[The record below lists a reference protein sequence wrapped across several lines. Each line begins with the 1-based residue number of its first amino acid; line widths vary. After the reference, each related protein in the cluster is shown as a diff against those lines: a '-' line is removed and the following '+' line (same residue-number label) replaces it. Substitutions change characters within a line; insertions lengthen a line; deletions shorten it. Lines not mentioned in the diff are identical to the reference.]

1 MQQFFRLR
9 KKAALPTEQEQ
20 LDKIQR
26 LLTSNRRTVY
36 ETDTS
41 DNVSHFVLR
50 HATFLESAEK
60 QVITLLKA
68 IEAKDP
74 YTRGHSEAV
83 ACYSTFLAQQVGL
96 THEEIE
102 HLQIA
107 AYLHDI
113 GKVMIDRRILIKPG
127 NLNHTEMLIIRK
139 HPEIG
144 YRILSSFSLPASIL
158 KAVKHHHERFD
169 GTGYPDRLFKYE
181 IPIEARILAI
191 ADAFDA
197 MTTCRP
203 YREKR
208 AVKQALDELLRE
220 QGHQFDSELVEVFI
234 RKIIKTIK

>member
-9 KKAALPTEQEQ
+9 KKAVLPSEHEQ
-20 LDKIQR
+20 LDRIQQ
-26 LLTSNRRTVY
+26 LLSSNRRPVFESGT
-36 ETDTS
+36 T
-41 DNVSHFVLR
+41 DNVYHFVLR

-96 THEEIE
+96 THDEIE

-144 YRILSSFSLPASIL
+144 YRILKSFSMPGSIL
-158 KAVKHHHERFD
+158 DAVKHHHERFD
-169 GTGYPDRLFKYE
+169 GTGYPDKLFKYE

-208 AVKQALDELLRE
+208 AVKHALDELLRE
-220 QGHQFDSELVEVFI
+220 QGRQFDSELVEVFI
-234 RKIIKTIK
+234 RKIIRTIK